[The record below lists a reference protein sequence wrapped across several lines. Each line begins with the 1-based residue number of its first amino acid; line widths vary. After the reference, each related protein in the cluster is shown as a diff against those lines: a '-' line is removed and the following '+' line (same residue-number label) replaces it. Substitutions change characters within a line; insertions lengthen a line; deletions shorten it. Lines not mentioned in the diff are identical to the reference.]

1 MLGYWNDAGD
11 DRARRST
18 PTAGCTPAT
27 SAMMDD
33 DGYVNIVGR
42 IKDMV
47 IRGGENIYPREIEE
61 FLYTPPRHR
70 ATSQVIGVPDAKYGE
85 ELMAWVRLQPG
96 ATARPRTSSR
106 AFCRGKIAHYKIP
119 RYVQVVDEFPMTV
132 TGKVQ
137 KFEMREIAVE
147 ELGPRSGRGDEDR
160 MNKVFA
166 SAEDALSGVVFDGM
180 SIAAGGF
187 GVCGIPERLI
197 LALRESGVHGLTV
210 VSNNCGLPS
219 FGLGLL
225 LQTRQIRK
233 MVSSYVG
240 ENPIFERQYLDGE
253 LELEFTPQGTLA
265 EKLRAGGAGIPAF
278 YARTGYATPLA
289 EGKRIES
296 FNGQPYVLE
305 ESITV
310 DLAVVKAQKGDRA
323 GNLVFNK
330 TARNF
335 NPLCAK
341 AARVTIAEVEE
352 LVEVGELTPRKSTC
366 RASTCTASSRGTATR
381 SRSRSRRWRGS
392 STGLKSNERREWIA
406 RRITKE
412 LKDGDYVNLGI
423 GIPTLIANMVPE
435 GIAVT
440 IHSENGLMGM
450 GPFPAGSE
458 LDPDLIN
465 AGKQTVTAVPGASF
479 FDSAESFG
487 MVRGGHIDLSVLG
500 SMQVSRKGDIA
511 NWVIPGAL
519 IKGPGG
525 AMDLVYGAKR
535 LVVAMEHTAKDG
547 SPKVVEDCTLP
558 LTGKECVDLLVT
570 DLAVFAVRPETA

>member
-1 MLGYWNDAGD
+1 
-11 DRARRST
+11 
-18 PTAGCTPAT
+18 
-27 SAMMDD
+27 MD
-33 DGYVNIVGR
+33 
-42 IKDMV
+42 
-47 IRGGENIYPREIEE
+47 
-61 FLYTPPRHR
+61 
-70 ATSQVIGVPDAKYGE
+70 
-85 ELMAWVRLQPG
+85 
-96 ATARPRTSSR
+96 
-106 AFCRGKIAHYKIP
+106 
-119 RYVQVVDEFPMTV
+119 
-132 TGKVQ
+132 
-137 KFEMREIAVE
+137 
-147 ELGPRSGRGDEDR
+147 
-160 MNKVFA
+160 KVFA
-166 SAEDALSGVVFDGM
+166 SAEDALRGAVFDGM
-180 SIAAGGF
+180 SVAAGGF

-197 LALRESGVHGLTV
+197 LALRESGVRGLTV

-225 LQTRQIRK
+225 LQTRQIKK

-278 YARTGYATPLA
+278 FARTGYATPLA

-296 FNGQPYVLE
+296 FKGRPYVLE

-341 AARVTIAEVEE
+341 AARITIAEVEE
-352 LVEVGELTPRKSTC
+352 LVDVGALAPEEVHLPGIYVHRIFQGDHYEKPIEI
-366 RASTCTASSRGTATR
+366 ATVA
-381 SRSRSRRWRGS
+381 GS

-406 RRITKE
+406 RRITQE

-423 GIPTLIANMVPE
+423 GIPTLIANMVPN

-450 GPFPAGSE
+450 GPFPAESE

-465 AGKQTVTAVPGASF
+465 AGKQTVTAIPGASF

-487 MVRGGHIDLSVLG
+487 MVRGGHIDMSVLG
-500 SMQVSRKGDIA
+500 SMQVSRKGDLA

-525 AMDLVYGAKR
+525 AMDLVYGAKK

-547 SPKVVEDCTLP
+547 SPKVVEQCTLP

-570 DLAVFAVRPETA
+570 NLAVFAVTRGVGLTLIELSPFAASVDEVRAATGCPFRMP

>member
-1 MLGYWNDAGD
+1 M
-11 DRARRST
+11 
-18 PTAGCTPAT
+18 
-27 SAMMDD
+27 
-33 DGYVNIVGR
+33 
-42 IKDMV
+42 
-47 IRGGENIYPREIEE
+47 
-61 FLYTPPRHR
+61 
-70 ATSQVIGVPDAKYGE
+70 Q
-85 ELMAWVRLQPG
+85 
-96 ATARPRTSSR
+96 
-106 AFCRGKIAHYKIP
+106 
-119 RYVQVVDEFPMTV
+119 
-132 TGKVQ
+132 
-137 KFEMREIAVE
+137 
-147 ELGPRSGRGDEDR
+147 
-160 MNKVFA
+160 KVFA
-166 SAEDALSGVVFDGM
+166 SAEDALRGVVFDGM
-180 SIAAGGF
+180 SVAAGGF

-197 LALRESGVHGLTV
+197 LALRESGVQRLTV

-225 LQTRQIRK
+225 LQTHQIRK

-296 FNGQPYVLE
+296 FHGQPYVLE

-310 DLAVVKAQKGDRA
+310 DLAVVKARKGDTA

-352 LVEVGELTPRKSTC
+352 LVEVGELTPEEVHLPGIYVHRIFQGDGYEKPIEV
-366 RASTCTASSRGTATR
+366 ATVA
-381 SRSRSRRWRGS
+381 GS
-392 STGLKSNERREWIA
+392 SVGFKSNERREWIA
-406 RRITKE
+406 RRISKE

-435 GIAVT
+435 GIDVT

-450 GPFPAGSE
+450 GPFPAESA

-465 AGKQTVTAVPGASF
+465 AGKQTVTAMPGASF

-487 MVRGGHIDLSVLG
+487 MVRGGHIDISVLG
-500 SMQVSRKGDIA
+500 SMQVSRKGNIA

-547 SPKVVEDCTLP
+547 SPKVVEECTLP

-570 DLAVFAVRPETA
+570 DLAVFEVTPGDGLTLLELSPFAASVDEVRAATGCSFRIAGSC

>member
-1 MLGYWNDAGD
+1 
-11 DRARRST
+11 
-18 PTAGCTPAT
+18 
-27 SAMMDD
+27 MD
-33 DGYVNIVGR
+33 
-42 IKDMV
+42 
-47 IRGGENIYPREIEE
+47 
-61 FLYTPPRHR
+61 
-70 ATSQVIGVPDAKYGE
+70 
-85 ELMAWVRLQPG
+85 
-96 ATARPRTSSR
+96 
-106 AFCRGKIAHYKIP
+106 
-119 RYVQVVDEFPMTV
+119 
-132 TGKVQ
+132 
-137 KFEMREIAVE
+137 
-147 ELGPRSGRGDEDR
+147 
-160 MNKVFA
+160 KVFA
-166 SAEDALSGVVFDGM
+166 SAEDALRGAVFDGM

-197 LALRESGVHGLTV
+197 LALRESRVQGLTV
-210 VSNNCGLPS
+210 VSNNCGLPN

-225 LQTRQIRK
+225 LQTRQIKK

-278 YARTGYATPLA
+278 FARTGYATPLA
-289 EGKRIES
+289 DGKRIES
-296 FNGQPYVLE
+296 FNGRPYVLE

-310 DLAVVKAQKGDRA
+310 DLAIVKAQKGDRA

-341 AARVTIAEVEE
+341 AARITVAEVEE
-352 LVEVGELTPRKSTC
+352 LVEVGEIRPDEVDLPGIYVHRILQGDHYEKPIEI
-366 RASTCTASSRGTATR
+366 ATVA
-381 SRSRSRRWRGS
+381 GS
-392 STGLKSNERREWIA
+392 NTGFKSNERRAWIA
-406 RRITKE
+406 KRITQE

-435 GIAVT
+435 GITVT

-450 GPFPAGSE
+450 GPFPPEGE

-465 AGKQTVTAVPGASF
+465 AGKQTVTAIPGASF

-487 MVRGGHIDLSVLG
+487 MVRGGHIDVSVLG
-500 SMQVSRKGDIA
+500 SMQVSRRGDLA

-525 AMDLVYGAKR
+525 AMDLVYGAKK

-547 SPKVVEDCTLP
+547 SPKVVEECTLP

-570 DLAVFAVRPETA
+570 DLAVFAVTRGEGLTLIELSPFAASVDDVRAATGCPFRIAGTV

>member
-1 MLGYWNDAGD
+1 M
-11 DRARRST
+11 
-18 PTAGCTPAT
+18 
-27 SAMMDD
+27 
-33 DGYVNIVGR
+33 
-42 IKDMV
+42 
-47 IRGGENIYPREIEE
+47 
-61 FLYTPPRHR
+61 
-70 ATSQVIGVPDAKYGE
+70 Q
-85 ELMAWVRLQPG
+85 
-96 ATARPRTSSR
+96 
-106 AFCRGKIAHYKIP
+106 
-119 RYVQVVDEFPMTV
+119 
-132 TGKVQ
+132 
-137 KFEMREIAVE
+137 
-147 ELGPRSGRGDEDR
+147 
-160 MNKVFA
+160 KVFA
-166 SAEDALSGVVFDGM
+166 SAEDALRGAVFDGM
-180 SIAAGGF
+180 SVAAGGF

-197 LALRESGVHGLTV
+197 LALRESGVQRLTV
-210 VSNNCGLPS
+210 VSNNCGLPT

-225 LQTRQIRK
+225 LQTHQIRK

-289 EGKRIES
+289 EGKRLES

-341 AARVTIAEVEE
+341 AARITIAEVEE
-352 LVEVGELTPRKSTC
+352 LVEVGELTPEEVHLPGIYVHRIFQGDRYEKPIEV
-366 RASTCTASSRGTATR
+366 ATVA
-381 SRSRSRRWRGS
+381 GS
-392 STGLKSNERREWIA
+392 SVGFKSNERREWIA
-406 RRITKE
+406 RRISKE

-450 GPFPAGSE
+450 GPFPAESD

-465 AGKQTVTAVPGASF
+465 AGKQTVTTIPGASF

-487 MVRGGHIDLSVLG
+487 MVRGGHIDMSVLG

-547 SPKVVEDCTLP
+547 SPKVVEECTLP

-570 DLAVFAVRPETA
+570 DLAVFAVTPGDGLTLLELSPFAASVDEVRAATGCSFRTAGSC

>member
-1 MLGYWNDAGD
+1 M
-11 DRARRST
+11 
-18 PTAGCTPAT
+18 
-27 SAMMDD
+27 
-33 DGYVNIVGR
+33 
-42 IKDMV
+42 
-47 IRGGENIYPREIEE
+47 
-61 FLYTPPRHR
+61 
-70 ATSQVIGVPDAKYGE
+70 Q
-85 ELMAWVRLQPG
+85 
-96 ATARPRTSSR
+96 
-106 AFCRGKIAHYKIP
+106 
-119 RYVQVVDEFPMTV
+119 
-132 TGKVQ
+132 
-137 KFEMREIAVE
+137 
-147 ELGPRSGRGDEDR
+147 
-160 MNKVFA
+160 KVFA
-166 SAEDALSGVVFDGM
+166 SAEDALRGAVFDGM
-180 SIAAGGF
+180 SIASGGF

-197 LALRESGVHGLTV
+197 LALRESGVQRLTV
-210 VSNNCGLPS
+210 VSNNCGLPN

-296 FNGQPYVLE
+296 FKGEPYVLE

-352 LVEVGELTPRKSTC
+352 LVEVGELTPEEVHLPGIYVHRIFQGDKYEKPIEI
-366 RASTCTASSRGTATR
+366 ATVA
-381 SRSRSRRWRGS
+381 GS
-392 STGLKSNERREWIA
+392 SAGFKSNERREWIA
-406 RRITKE
+406 RRISNE

-450 GPFPAGSE
+450 GPFPAESD

-465 AGKQTVTAVPGASF
+465 AGKQTVTAMPGASF

-487 MVRGGHIDLSVLG
+487 MVRGGHIDMSVLG

-547 SPKVVEDCTLP
+547 SPKVVEECTLP

-570 DLAVFAVRPETA
+570 DLAVFAVTPGDGLTLLELSPFAASVDEVRAATGCSFRIAGSC

>member
-1 MLGYWNDAGD
+1 
-11 DRARRST
+11 
-18 PTAGCTPAT
+18 
-27 SAMMDD
+27 
-33 DGYVNIVGR
+33 
-42 IKDMV
+42 
-47 IRGGENIYPREIEE
+47 
-61 FLYTPPRHR
+61 
-70 ATSQVIGVPDAKYGE
+70 
-85 ELMAWVRLQPG
+85 
-96 ATARPRTSSR
+96 
-106 AFCRGKIAHYKIP
+106 
-119 RYVQVVDEFPMTV
+119 
-132 TGKVQ
+132 
-137 KFEMREIAVE
+137 
-147 ELGPRSGRGDEDR
+147 

-166 SAEDALSGVVFDGM
+166 SAEDALRGVVFDGM

-187 GVCGIPERLI
+187 GVCGIPEKLI
-197 LALRESGVHGLTV
+197 LALRESRVKGLRV
-210 VSNNCGLPS
+210 VSNNCGLPD

-225 LQTRQIRK
+225 LQTRQIEK

-253 LELEFTPQGTLA
+253 LQLEFTPQGTLA

-278 YARTGYATPLA
+278 YTRTAYGTPLA
-289 EGKRIES
+289 DGKRIDS
-296 FNGQPYVLE
+296 FGGQPCVLE

-310 DLAVVKAQKGDRA
+310 DLAIVKAQRGDTS

-341 AARVTIAEVEE
+341 AARLTIAEVEE
-352 LVEVGELTPRKSTC
+352 LVEPGELDPEEVHLPGIYVHRIVKGE
-366 RASTCTASSRGTATR
+366 RYEKKIEAATVA
-381 SRSRSRRWRGS
+381 GS
-392 STGLKSNERREWIA
+392 SAGFKTNERREWIA
-406 RRITKE
+406 RRVARD

-435 GIAVT
+435 GVHVT

-450 GPFPAGSE
+450 GPFPE
-458 LDPDLIN
+458 ERDLDPDLIN
-465 AGKQTVTAVPGASF
+465 AGKQTVTAIPGASF

-487 MVRGGHIDLSVLG
+487 MVRGGHIDVSVLG
-500 SMQVSRKGDIA
+500 AMQVSRRGDVA

-535 LVVAMEHTAKDG
+535 LVIAMEHTARDG
-547 SPKVVEDCTLP
+547 APKIVETCTLP

-570 DLAVFAVRPETA
+570 DLAVFTVVPGDGLTLLELSPLAGSVERVRAATGCTFKVAAGVRERA

>member
-1 MLGYWNDAGD
+1 
-11 DRARRST
+11 
-18 PTAGCTPAT
+18 
-27 SAMMDD
+27 
-33 DGYVNIVGR
+33 
-42 IKDMV
+42 
-47 IRGGENIYPREIEE
+47 
-61 FLYTPPRHR
+61 
-70 ATSQVIGVPDAKYGE
+70 
-85 ELMAWVRLQPG
+85 
-96 ATARPRTSSR
+96 
-106 AFCRGKIAHYKIP
+106 
-119 RYVQVVDEFPMTV
+119 
-132 TGKVQ
+132 
-137 KFEMREIAVE
+137 
-147 ELGPRSGRGDEDR
+147 

-166 SAEDALSGVVFDGM
+166 SADDALRGAVFDGM

-197 LALRESGVHGLTV
+197 LALRESGVRGLTV

-240 ENPIFERQYLDGE
+240 ENPIFEKQYLDGE

-278 YARTGYATPLA
+278 YVRTGHATPLA

-352 LVEVGELTPRKSTC
+352 LVEVGELTPEEVHLPGIYVHRIFQGDSYEKPIEI
-366 RASTCTASSRGTATR
+366 ATVA
-381 SRSRSRRWRGS
+381 GS
-392 STGLKSNERREWIA
+392 STGFKSNERREWIA

-450 GPFPAGSE
+450 GPFPARERSGPGSDQCRE
-458 LDPDLIN
+458 ADRDRHPRRQLLRLCRVVRDGAGRAHRHVGPRQHAGQPQGRHRQLGHPRCPDQGTGRRDGPGLRRQE
-465 AGKQTVTAVPGASF
+465 AGGRDGAHGQGRLS
-479 FDSAESFG
+479 EGCGG
-487 MVRGGHIDLSVLG
+487 MHTPAD
-500 SMQVSRKGDIA
+500 RKG
-511 NWVIPGAL
+511 
-519 IKGPGG
+519 
-525 AMDLVYGAKR
+525 
-535 LVVAMEHTAKDG
+535 
-547 SPKVVEDCTLP
+547 
-558 LTGKECVDLLVT
+558 
-570 DLAVFAVRPETA
+570 VR